1 VLLETLFAASTNE
14 SRLASVPGI
23 PWSLASL
30 RSADGNTLQYLI
42 ETLVRDA
49 LEEALQ
55 RIQAGE
61 VRLLESAP
69 TARMVRGALDVDP
82 LELF

>member
-1 VLLETLFAASTNE
+1 
-14 SRLASVPGI
+14 VPEI

-30 RSADGNTLQYLI
+30 RSADGNPLQTLI

-69 TARMVRGALDVDP
+69 TARKVRWALDVDP

>member
-1 VLLETLFAASTNE
+1 
-14 SRLASVPGI
+14 VPGI

-30 RSADGNTLQYLI
+30 RSADSNTLRYLI
-42 ETLVRDA
+42 ETLLRDA

-61 VRLLESAP
+61 VQLLESAP
-69 TARMVRGALDVDP
+69 TARKVRRAREVDP